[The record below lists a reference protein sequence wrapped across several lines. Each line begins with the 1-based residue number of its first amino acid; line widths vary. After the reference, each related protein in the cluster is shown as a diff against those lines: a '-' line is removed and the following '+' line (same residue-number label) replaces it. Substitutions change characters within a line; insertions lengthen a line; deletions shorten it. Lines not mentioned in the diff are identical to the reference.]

1 VIAQAIEMAKS
12 TDHAAIIKA
21 LQTGTF
27 KGVRGEFK
35 FSEKPGITFQQWVD
49 IPYVTYQITA
59 VDQPLAKTVLVQAP
73 GQPIDV
79 SKLQQPAN

>member
-1 VIAQAIEMAKS
+1 
-12 TDHAAIIKA
+12 
-21 LQTGTF
+21 
-27 KGVRGEFK
+27 
-35 FSEKPGITFQQWVD
+35 VD